1 MHMLNGVW
9 ALVPVKDFQDSKQRL
24 RRAISPVTRTRLAE
38 AMFRDVLNALTS
50 VASLERIAVVTKDRQ
65 AILIATEMNAFVIH
79 ESENQGET
87 EAVVQATEVLV
98 QLGARTMLVVPGD
111 IPFITKEDVETVL
124 RAGCIADVVLV
135 PAHDERGTNAVLLTP
150 PSILPLR
157 FGNDSFRPH
166 FESAQALKV
175 RVTVLHLPNIALDV
189 DTPEDLAALADWPDR
204 TPRTRTHILLEETHR
219 KN

>member
-1 MHMLNGVW
+1 MLNGVW

-24 RRAISPVTRTRLAE
+24 GGAVSAAMRRRLAE
-38 AMFRDVLNALTS
+38 AMFRDVLNTLTT
-50 VASLERIAVVTKDRQ
+50 VRHIERIAVITKDRQ
-65 AILIATEMNAFVIH
+65 AVNIATEINAFVIH

-87 EAVVQATEVLV
+87 RAVGQATDVLV
-98 QLGARTMLVVPGD
+98 RLGVRTMLVVPGD

-150 PSILPLR
+150 PGILPLR

-189 DTPEDLAALADWPDR
+189 DTPADLAALARWPDR
-204 TPRTRTHILLEETHR
+204 TPRTRTHILLEEAQR